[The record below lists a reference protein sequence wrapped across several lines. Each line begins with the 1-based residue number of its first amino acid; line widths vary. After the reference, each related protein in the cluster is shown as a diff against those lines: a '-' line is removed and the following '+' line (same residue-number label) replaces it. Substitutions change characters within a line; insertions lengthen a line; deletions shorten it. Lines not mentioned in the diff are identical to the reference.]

1 MSEMERPT
9 VLNTLSWC
17 WGDTGLSMRLRSRS
31 SGCPQVTHRT
41 GRKWAMSILTVFDL
55 SSMTSDRY
63 DEAVRGLEVAGQG
76 KPQGRLHHVAG
87 IKEDGSIIVVDVWD
101 SAESLAAFGETM
113 IPTLQEAGVSPVE
126 PDVYPVHNV
135 IAGSE

>member
-1 MSEMERPT
+1 
-9 VLNTLSWC
+9 
-17 WGDTGLSMRLRSRS
+17 
-31 SGCPQVTHRT
+31 
-41 GRKWAMSILTVFDL
+41 MSILTVFDL